1 MIWNK
6 YKYAIPPRKLLHKTT
21 TMYQLQTKCL
31 MQQKIDKAEAFLVF
45 KRMGKL
51 TDSLPLETQG
61 KQNKI
66 AEHGVRNS
74 DAW

>member
-1 MIWNK
+1 
-6 YKYAIPPRKLLHKTT
+6 
-21 TMYQLQTKCL
+21 

-51 TDSLPLETQG
+51 TGSLPLETQG

-66 AEHGVRNS
+66 GEPGER
-74 DAW
+74 

>member
-1 MIWNK
+1 
-6 YKYAIPPRKLLHKTT
+6 
-21 TMYQLQTKCL
+21 
-31 MQQKIDKAEAFLVF
+31 MQQKKDKAEAFLAL

-66 AEHGVRNS
+66 GVPGVR
-74 DAW
+74 